1 MVILVIGASALAITL
16 LVVLNILIGGW
27 STARL
32 RTPEEAAAAL
42 REGVFGFEAA
52 SPVGL
57 DAEGRGALARE
68 AGGDR
73 VGLAVVFGDRVTVRA
88 LRPGEVRAVSRDG
101 ARLTIRLHDYT
112 LPSATLHLS
121 DAQAAQAWQTD
132 LNRLAALVSDAP
144 GGLTHA

>member
-16 LVVLNILIGGW
+16 LVVLNILLGGW
-27 STARL
+27 SAARL

-52 SPVGL
+52 APVAL
-57 DAEGRGALARE
+57 DAEGCGALARE

-73 VGLAVVFGDRVTVRA
+73 IGLAVVFGDRVTVRA
-88 LRPGEVRAVSRDG
+88 LRTGDVRAVSRDG

-112 LPSATLHLS
+112 LPSATLHLG
-121 DAQAAQAWQTD
+121 DVQTAQAWQAD
-132 LNRLAALVSDAP
+132 LNRLSSLDLNARRDLS
-144 GGLTHA
+144 HA